1 MGDYLYNADVFTLS
15 SSIEGMPITLLEA
28 MLSGVPVVS
37 TPVCGAV
44 DVIDGKNGV
53 LSKSF
58 EVEDYAKALAS
69 VIENNEFYKKHALE
83 GMNDSPYTIK
93 RCAEKYMEFYKR
105 DT

>member
-1 MGDYLYNADVFTLS
+1 M
-15 SSIEGMPITLLEA
+15 
-28 MLSGVPVVS
+28 
-37 TPVCGAV
+37 
-44 DVIDGKNGV
+44 